1 MHILYVEDNE
11 QLRDTVSAL
20 IQEGENRRITC
31 CATAEEAL
39 ELDARTRFDVVITDV
54 NLPGRSGIELAR
66 GLLRTNPSRWIVL
79 CSGHDL
85 GSQPAEWG
93 SRVHTLRKPFDIEAL
108 ESLLDATQEAGPGL
122 PGSGS
127 SQDRGPGPVVRLTR

>member
-11 QLRDTVSAL
+11 QLRDTVAGL
-20 IQEGENRRITC
+20 ILEGDTRRVSC

-39 ELDARTRFDVVITDV
+39 ELDAHSHFDVVITDV

-66 GLLRTNPSRWIVL
+66 TLLQNAPARWIVL

-85 GSQPAEWG
+85 GSQPAQWG
-93 SRVHTLRKPFDIEAL
+93 PRVRTLLKPFDIESL
-108 ESLLDATQEAGPGL
+108 ESLLDEAQEAGLGL
-122 PGSGS
+122 PS
-127 SQDRGPGPVVRLTR
+127 S